1 MNSHGNDYHLFPD
14 TILDIKPE
22 KNQNSDKKKTN
33 LNSPLKILNNP
44 EYLHSDRDIGVGCNL
59 GIATGVGMVIFWPL
73 YSWSYKILKS
83 SWAEVVKHCGL
94 TGSPFEI
101 CKSYRVVNGDPSL
114 GACDQ
119 LDEACK
125 QDTTRNALFG
135 CALGCSIIMVGSCLY
150 SIYRST
156 RPETDDLMEDRFG
169 HHSLE
174 ILARFGIT
182 KYMSI
187 AEAIQAI
194 ELLIQQTKEC
204 ALLIPKDS
212 WDLVGSYLAPMTIVK
227 TNVEVKPEA
236 KENLSHMKQ
245 FSSAEIIQQV
255 RDDKRK

>member
-1 MNSHGNDYHLFPD
+1 MGF
-14 TILDIKPE
+14 I
-22 KNQNSDKKKTN
+22 
-33 LNSPLKILNNP
+33 
-44 EYLHSDRDIGVGCNL
+44 DRL
-59 GIATGVGMVIFWPL
+59 
-73 YSWSYKILKS
+73 
-83 SWAEVVKHCGL
+83 
-94 TGSPFEI
+94 
-101 CKSYRVVNGDPSL
+101 
-114 GACDQ
+114 
-119 LDEACK
+119 
-125 QDTTRNALFG
+125 
-135 CALGCSIIMVGSCLY
+135 
-150 SIYRST
+150 
-156 RPETDDLMEDRFG
+156 LMEDRFG

-255 RDDKRK
+255 RDDKRKAKALKTAFEETTDLDDETYKNKQILDLLYARSILYHSAAKTKIYDANLLLKDEDKTNVSIKSVMRRQAVLAEISQAETLNKKAISFHNTVSLFRTNATKKMSSLLEKINEKSEVEKNTAALTFIRSF